1 MPEEEDAVVEES
13 VEDNPEAAAPD
24 EVVGEPD
31 ESYTIKIDGG
41 EEQVSL
47 DELRNG
53 YQRQADYTRKTQEI
67 ATERQRLSQAE
78 AIVAALESDP
88 SGTIQALARS
98 FDVAVD
104 TGTKASDLS
113 DDSWNAEDDDPQI
126 KRITELEGRLEA
138 QERNT
143 RQQAI
148 QKEVTELQDRYGEF
162 DSQQLFSHALK
173 KGIGNLEA
181 ALKDMR
187 YDGLTAEADK
197 LRDEL
202 SVLDKKREGAALVES
217 GGSKQPSAIIEP
229 SQEAGTLRE
238 AFAMAL
244 KQHS

>member
-1 MPEEEDAVVEES
+1 MPEEDAVVEES
-13 VEDNPEAAAPD
+13 YEDTPEAAAQEELVEEPG
-24 EVVGEPD
+24 ETYVV
-31 ESYTIKIDGG
+31 KIDG
-41 EEQVSL
+41 EEQQVTL
-47 DELRNG
+47 EELQNG

-67 ATERQRLSQAE
+67 ADERQRLQQAE
-78 AIVAALESDP
+78 AIVAALEGDP
-88 SGTIQALARS
+88 EGTIQALARS

-104 TGTKASDLS
+104 TGTKTSEPS
-113 DDSWNAEDDDPQI
+113 DDWDVDDDDPQA
-126 KRITELEGRLEA
+126 KRIKELEGRLEA

-148 QKEVTELQDRYGEF
+148 QKEVNELKEQYGDF
-162 DSQQLFSHALK
+162 DQQALFGHALK

-187 YDGLTAEADK
+187 YDQVTAEADK
-197 LRDEL
+197 LREEL

-217 GGSKQPSAIIEP
+217 GTSKQPSAVAEP
-229 SQEAGTLRE
+229 PAQAATLRE